1 MDTADIF
8 QECIQIAGVVD
19 AAEAALLREC
29 GVRLLGFPLRLP
41 VHREDLSE
49 AEAGAII
56 RGLQPPAAG
65 VLITYLDDAREIA
78 DFADA
83 LGATIMQLHG
93 EVASAE
99 LGRLRTLR
107 PGLVVI
113 KSLVVGRHSPAALR
127 AMVEELCPLVDA
139 FITDT
144 FDPAT
149 GASGATG
156 KVHDWSVSRELVA
169 LSPRPVILAGGLT
182 ADNVRRAVI
191 EVGPAGV
198 DAHTGVEGPDGRKD
212 PALVRRFVAEAKAGF
227 AALSGVRAA
236 PTGSADRQ

>member
-1 MDTADIF
+1 LATAGIF
-8 QECIQIAGVVD
+8 DNCIQIAGVVD
-19 AAEAALLREC
+19 AEEAALLREC

-49 AEAGAII
+49 VEAGTII
-56 RGLQPPAAG
+56 RGLSPPAAG

-78 DFADA
+78 DFAAA
-83 LGATIMQLHG
+83 LGAGIVQLHG
-93 EVASAE
+93 DVARAE
-99 LGRLRTLR
+99 LSRLRSLR
-107 PGLVVI
+107 PDLLVI
-113 KSLVVGRHSPAALR
+113 KSLVVGRRSPAALV
-127 AMVEELCPLVDA
+127 ATVEELAPQVDA

-156 KVHDWSVSRELVA
+156 KVHDWAISRELAA

-182 ADNVRRAVI
+182 ADNVRRAVVA
-191 EVGPAGV
+191 VGPAGV

-212 PALVRRFVAEAKAGF
+212 PALVRRFVAEARAGF
-227 AALSGVRAA
+227 AAVRGGPSA
-236 PTGSADRQ
+236 PPTARRGP